1 MPFTLA
7 HPAAVLPLRRIR
19 VLRTVPLFVGAMAP
33 DVPYFL
39 PWRIA
44 KHIPAVTHTLLG
56 TLTVDLPMGLLLLL
70 LFWLLRAPLAA
81 PLGFGTEAKCRTALD
96 RFGSRVSNW
105 MLAPL
110 SILIGSWTHLAWDSF
125 THADGWMVSRISAL
139 SAPVSFFSYTGELCH
154 VLQYASSVFGLAVL
168 AIWFARL
175 PVPAGESPCGERPA
189 GRLLLLALLLAAAAA
204 AGGLETMEHIVR
216 ASPPRYRIFYLL
228 LTRSV
233 AWFAL
238 LYTAAGILIV
248 RGRRRA
254 AARRSPQS
262 RRSLARSRG

>member
-19 VLRTVPLFVGAMAP
+19 LLRTVPLIVGAMAP

-39 PWRIA
+39 PWRLA
-44 KHIPAVTHTLLG
+44 KHISTVVTHTFPG
-56 TLTVDLPMGLLLLL
+56 TFILDLPIGLALLL
-70 LFWLLRAPLAA
+70 LFWLLRAPITA
-81 PLGFGTEAKCRTALD
+81 PLTSGAQAKCRTALE
-96 RFGSRVSNW
+96 RFGGRASNW

-154 VLQYASSVFGLAVL
+154 VLQYVSSVFGLAVL
-168 AIWFARL
+168 AIWFVRL
-175 PVPAGESPCGERPA
+175 PTPAGEARNGERM
-189 GRLLLLALLLAAAAA
+189 GGSLLLLAVLFAAAAV
-204 AGGLETMEHIVR
+204 AGGLETVQHILR
-216 ASPPRYRIFYLL
+216 DDPPRYRIFYLL
-228 LTRSV
+228 ITRSV

-254 AARRSPQS
+254 AGASVTQM
-262 RRSLARSRG
+262 

>member
-19 VLRTVPLFVGAMAP
+19 LLRTVPLIVGAMAP

-39 PWRIA
+39 PWRLA
-44 KHIPAVTHTLLG
+44 KHIPAETHTFLG
-56 TLTVDLPMGLLLLL
+56 TFTLDLPIGLVLLF

-81 PLGFGTEAKCRTALD
+81 PLGFGAEAKCFTALE
-96 RFGSRVSNW
+96 RFGSRMSNW

-110 SILIGSWTHLAWDSF
+110 SILVGSWTHLVWDSC

-154 VLQYASSVFGLAVL
+154 VLQYVSSVFGLAVL

-175 PVPAGESPCGERPA
+175 PTHAEESRNAERTAGS
-189 GRLLLLALLLAAAAA
+189 LLLLGVLLAAAVA
-204 AGGLETMEHIVR
+204 AGGLETLEHIVR
-216 ASPPRYRIFYLL
+216 DDPPRYRIFYLL

-254 AARRSPQS
+254 AGASVTQM
-262 RRSLARSRG
+262 